1 MIKLTYLIR
10 RRPDLSPAEFAA
22 IWTTAHAPLVERLA
36 AGIGALRYAAST
48 PVGVACNECL
58 RSTRGFAANPY
69 DGMIEIWWKDLSS
82 YQAGFGS
89 PEGLRAIEDMIAI
102 ERRFMDLARSSAFLT
117 VEDTLF
123 DRSKAHNRKV
133 TRKAARTPGPQVL
146 AAE

>member
-36 AGIGALRYAAST
+36 AAIGALRYAAST
-48 PVGVACNECL
+48 PVGAACDECL

-89 PEGLRAIEDMIAI
+89 PEGLRAIEEMIGV
-102 ERRFMDLARSSAFLT
+102 ERRFMDLSRSSAFLT

-123 DRSKAHNRKV
+123 DRSKSTGRQVPRKSV
-133 TRKAARTPGPQVL
+133 RKAKAQVL